1 MGVFERGLTL
11 WIGLALL
18 LGLGLGQLAPSFFS
32 TIGELE
38 YANVN
43 LVIAVL
49 VWLMIYPMMLQVDL
63 SSLFRLTQEPK
74 GLLLTTIINWL
85 VKPFTM
91 ALLAVFF
98 FEIVFSDLISPQDA
112 KAYIAGLILL
122 GAAPCTA
129 MVFIWSQLTKGDAS
143 YTLLQVS
150 LNDIIMVF
158 AFTPI
163 VAFLLGVGEI
173 IVPWETLL
181 LSAILFVVIPLLA
194 GVFTQKLLKSKTN
207 KGVEKLSKKLKPVS
221 ILSLILTVVILFGL
235 QGDIILSQPT
245 IIAMIAVPLLI
256 QSYGIFFLGY
266 AIAWFLKI
274 PHRISAPAALIG
286 TSNFFELAVAVAIG
300 VFGINSGAALA
311 TVVGVLVEVPV
322 MLSLVGF
329 ANRTRHYF
337 PT

>member
-1 MGVFERGLTL
+1 MSVFERGLTL

-91 ALLAVFF
+91 AVLAVLF

-112 KAYIAGLILL
+112 KAYITGLILL

>member
-18 LGLGLGQLAPSFFS
+18 IGIGLGELTPILFS
-32 TIGELE
+32 TIGKLE

-63 SSLFRLTQEPK
+63 SSLFRLTQEPE

-91 ALLAVFF
+91 AVLAVLF

-207 KGVEKLSKKLKPVS
+207 KGVEKLSKNLKPVS

-266 AIAWFLKI
+266 AIAWFFHI

>member
-1 MGVFERGLTL
+1 MGIFERGLTL

-18 LGLGLGQLAPSFFS
+18 IGIGLGELIPSFFS

-63 SSLFRLTQEPK
+63 SSLFRLTQEPE

-91 ALLAVFF
+91 ALLAVLF

-181 LSAILFVVIPLLA
+181 LSAVLFVVIPLLA

-207 KGVEKLSKKLKPVS
+207 KGVEKLSKKLTPVS

-245 IIAMIAVPLLI
+245 IITMIAVPLLI

>member
-1 MGVFERGLTL
+1 
-11 WIGLALL
+11 
-18 LGLGLGQLAPSFFS
+18 
-32 TIGELE
+32 
-38 YANVN
+38 
-43 LVIAVL
+43 
-49 VWLMIYPMMLQVDL
+49 
-63 SSLFRLTQEPK
+63 
-74 GLLLTTIINWL
+74 
-85 VKPFTM
+85 
-91 ALLAVFF
+91 
-98 FEIVFSDLISPQDA
+98 
-112 KAYIAGLILL
+112 
-122 GAAPCTA
+122 

-158 AFTPI
+158 EFTPI

-181 LSAILFVVIPLLA
+181 LSAVLFVVIPLLA